1 MPAYMTRRERQG
13 KHADL
18 LTELAGP
25 LRRFLPDSWVLA
37 AGDMTTRVAAFPPSG
52 HGLVHAAP
60 SAFARPVLP
69 LGTELASV
77 GKDKR
82 RTLATGVRHQGE
94 STRYSV

>member
-1 MPAYMTRRERQG
+1 MPAYMTRRERQA

-37 AGDMTTRVAAFPPSG
+37 AGGVTTRVAAFSPSD
-52 HGLVHAAP
+52 HGMVHAAP
-60 SAFARPVLP
+60 SAFTRPVLP
-69 LGTELASV
+69 LRTQLASV

-82 RTLATGVRHQGE
+82 RTLAAGIRHG
-94 STRYSV
+94 RIL